1 MINFNLYLVTDR
13 HQTDKRPL
21 TAVIEETLK
30 AGVKAVQ
37 LREKDLSAK
46 ELFDLARSLRGL
58 TSQYRARLFINDR
71 LDIAIAVKAD
81 GVHLGQKGFSAS
93 DIKQFLKSALHITP
107 LIETFRGRHPASL
120 SPQALSGERFLIGVS
135 AHSREEARKAEEEG
149 ADFITIGPVF
159 YTASKAGYGRPLG
172 VEIIKSV
179 KEAVK
184 IPVFAIGGIKLDTI
198 SEVVAAGADGIAVIS
213 AIIGAK
219 GPGIAAKDLLQAI
232 NN

>member
-1 MINFNLYLVTDR
+1 MVKGFSNGVYLITDR
-13 HQTDKRPL
+13 HQANGRSL
-21 TAVIEETLK
+21 TTVVEAALQG
-30 AGVKAVQ
+30 GVKAVQ

-46 ELFDLARSLRGL
+46 ELFELARRMRDL
-58 TSQYRARLFINDR
+58 TKQYGARLFINDR
-71 LDIAIAVKAD
+71 LDIALAVEAD
-81 GVHLGQKGFSAS
+81 GIHLGQNSFNPKDVREILDGS
-93 DIKQFLKSALHITP
+93 QFTIHSSRL
-107 LIETFRGRHPASL
+107 
-120 SPQALSGERFLIGVS
+120 LIGVS
-135 AHSREEARKAEEEG
+135 THSLAEARKAEEEG

-198 SEVVAAGADGIAVIS
+198 SEVAAAGADGIAVIS

-219 GPGIAAKDLLQAI
+219 EPGKAACEILKIVSSRQ
-232 NN
+232 